1 MIAVFHGKY
10 SVSFDKY
17 LIISNGLVGGRVPAS
32 DKAKASLIVWARSLV
47 GIALNYKKVNFF
59 KYEWI

>member
-17 LIISNGLVGGRVPAS
+17 RIISNGLVGESVPAS
-32 DKAKASLIVWARSLV
+32 DKAKASLIVWARGLV
-47 GIALNYKKVNFF
+47 GIAFN
-59 KYEWI
+59 